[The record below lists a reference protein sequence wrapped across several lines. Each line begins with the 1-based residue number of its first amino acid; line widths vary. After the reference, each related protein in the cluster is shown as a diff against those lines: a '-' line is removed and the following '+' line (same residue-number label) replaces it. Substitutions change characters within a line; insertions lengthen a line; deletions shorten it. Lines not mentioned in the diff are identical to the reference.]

1 MSEPEYLSVAHD
13 RFRLVERDIFVRRFV
28 ADCMSHRCTQLADE
42 GVPLS
47 AHRPLLDACCQY
59 GADTD
64 LGERNAILARRDDI
78 APLLI
83 PAARL
88 LPWFDE
94 TVEEDPDQP
103 SGYFVRTAVFHNNGN
118 DGCIFLAHDKRGCAI
133 HRASI
138 EQGWSFDGVKPHI
151 CRLFPLSY
159 ADETIVISDDF
170 ADYDC
175 ADRPDA
181 PTLYRVLRDT
191 LASVFGPALVIA
203 LDAVEASVEATVATA
218 PRASELVPLRARGQ
232 ATT

>member
-1 MSEPEYLSVAHD
+1 VSESEYLPVAHD
-13 RFRLVERDIFVRRFV
+13 RFRHVERAIFVRRFV
-28 ADCMSHRCTQLADE
+28 ADCMSHTCTHVADE
-42 GVPLS
+42 GVPLTP
-47 AHRPLLDACCQY
+47 HKPLLDACCQY

-64 LGERNAILARRDDI
+64 LGERNAILARRADI

-88 LPWFDE
+88 VPWFED

-103 SGYFVRTAVFHNNGN
+103 SGYFVRTAVFNN
-118 DGCIFLAHDKRGCAI
+118 DGQDGCVFLAHDKRGCAI

-159 ADETIVISDDF
+159 DSDTITISDDF
-170 ADYDC
+170 VDYDC
-175 ADRPDA
+175 ADRADA

-191 LASVFGPALVIA
+191 LGSVFGAALVHA
-203 LDAVEASVEATVATA
+203 LDAVEATIAAAA
-218 PRASELVPLRARGQ
+218 PRSGAGLVELRANR
-232 ATT
+232 AAST

>member
-1 MSEPEYLSVAHD
+1 MSEPEYLSVSHE
-13 RFRLVERDIFVRRFV
+13 RFRQVERGIFVRRFV
-28 ADCMSHRCTQLADE
+28 ADCMSHSCVMLADE
-42 GVPLS
+42 GEALP
-47 AHRPLLDACCQY
+47 APKPLLDACCQY

-64 LGERNAILARRDDI
+64 LGERNAILARRADI

-88 LPWFDE
+88 VPWFED

-103 SGYFVRTAVFHNNGN
+103 SGYYVRTAVFQ
-118 DGCIFLAHDKRGCAI
+118 DGCVFLAHDKRGCAI

-159 ADETIVISDDF
+159 SEDAIMISDDF
-170 ADYDC
+170 VDYDC

-191 LASVFGPALVIA
+191 LGAVFGPGLVTA
-203 LDAVEASVEATVATA
+203 LDAVEATISAAPPRTA
-218 PRASELVPLRARGQ
+218 GLVQVRARSE
-232 ATT
+232 AST